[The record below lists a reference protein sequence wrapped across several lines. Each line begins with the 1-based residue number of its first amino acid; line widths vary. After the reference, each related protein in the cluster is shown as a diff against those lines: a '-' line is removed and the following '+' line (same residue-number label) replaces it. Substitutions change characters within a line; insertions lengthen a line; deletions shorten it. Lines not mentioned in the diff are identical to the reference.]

1 VQLDKA
7 LCSGLVEGIAGVVG
21 SQIEGVQRLA
31 RAAAGARRGAGGAAA
46 VAANKD
52 ISEQE
57 TEELRTA
64 LGAGGTGK
72 SAAGALRGSAGAL
85 KDLADAQKR
94 RETRMMRDSIDL
106 SLTDLATFYRDALM
120 QATGAS
126 VEVVHVDA
134 QRATAAM
141 ARAFSPEAL
150 LRCID
155 VVMATRAEISQNV
168 KPEVAVGGM
177 VARISLALVA
187 R

>member
-1 VQLDKA
+1 
-7 LCSGLVEGIAGVVG
+7 
-21 SQIEGVQRLA
+21 
-31 RAAAGARRGAGGAAA
+31 
-46 VAANKD
+46 
-52 ISEQE
+52 
-57 TEELRTA
+57 
-64 LGAGGTGK
+64 
-72 SAAGALRGSAGAL
+72 
-85 KDLADAQKR
+85 
-94 RETRMMRDSIDL
+94 MRDSIDL